1 MAEQETESAPTG
13 ETLEIK
19 GDRVVYGAGRKISD
33 GNYGSYDFHCSL
45 STDVKPGETTGQTV
59 NRAIAFV
66 EKVITHQ
73 VQKGTK
79 KGMGY

>member
-1 MAEQETESAPTG
+1 MSEEQENQNTQ

-59 NRAIAFV
+59 NRAIGFV
-66 EKVITHQ
+66 EKVLTHQ
-73 VQKGTK
+73 VSKGTK